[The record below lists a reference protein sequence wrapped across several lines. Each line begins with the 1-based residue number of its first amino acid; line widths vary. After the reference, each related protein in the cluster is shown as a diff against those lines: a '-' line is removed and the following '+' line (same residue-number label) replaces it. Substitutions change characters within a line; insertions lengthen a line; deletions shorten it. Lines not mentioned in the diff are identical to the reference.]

1 MPSCMT
7 FKGVGCYIKN
17 GYYINHLLVDSPDGL
32 ITNEHNDQDSNCCNQ
47 DVYNG
52 VMTNISVEIKS
63 PYPDPCKLPVH
74 YKLLRCYVM
83 QVLMHMNCTQSS
95 TNIYA
100 SVGSNSLTFIECQ
113 YNDYLF
119 RDLWDRLCFYYDK
132 THPTQPKKLSELP
145 EEFNS

>member
-1 MPSCMT
+1 M
-7 FKGVGCYIKN
+7 
-17 GYYINHLLVDSPDGL
+17 GL

-52 VMTNISVEIKS
+52 DMTNISVEIKS
-63 PYPDPCKLPVH
+63 PYPDPFKVPVH
-74 YKLLRCYVM
+74 YKLLRCYIM

-100 SVGSNSLTFIECQ
+100 SVGSNSVTFIECQ

-119 RDLWDRLCFYYDK
+119 RVLWDRLCF
-132 THPTQPKKLSELP
+132 
-145 EEFNS
+145 